1 MGSFADLETELM
13 MAFSPSDEKGDAR
26 AKLKT
31 LRMKGGMTA
40 DKYIAEFR
48 TAKSQS
54 RINEDAALIE
64 YFMEGIP
71 IPLMEK
77 INMLDNMPTMLDD
90 WMKFASRFDNSYRRT
105 KAITACLRGN
115 TGQPRETKYNFRRMH
130 PNMSQT
136 MTQLQWT

>member
-1 MGSFADLETELM
+1 MGSFAGLETELM
-13 MAFSPSDEKGDAR
+13 TAFSPSDKKGDAR

-40 DKYIAEFR
+40 DRYIAEFR

-77 INMLDNMPTMLDD
+77 INTLDNLPTTLDD
-90 WMKFASRFDNSYRRT
+90 
-105 KAITACLRGN
+105 
-115 TGQPRETKYNFRRMH
+115 
-130 PNMSQT
+130 
-136 MTQLQWT
+136 